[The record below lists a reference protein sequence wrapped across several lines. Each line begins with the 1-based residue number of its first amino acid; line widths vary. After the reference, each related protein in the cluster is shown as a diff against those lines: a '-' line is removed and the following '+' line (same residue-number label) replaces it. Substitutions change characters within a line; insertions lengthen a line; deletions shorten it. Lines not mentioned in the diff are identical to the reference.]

1 MNIFLTSNPIRIF
14 RTLQQLPLALISPLK
29 FERILYCYFW

>member
-1 MNIFLTSNPIRIF
+1 MNIFLTSNPSHIF

-29 FERILYCYFW
+29 YERILYYYF